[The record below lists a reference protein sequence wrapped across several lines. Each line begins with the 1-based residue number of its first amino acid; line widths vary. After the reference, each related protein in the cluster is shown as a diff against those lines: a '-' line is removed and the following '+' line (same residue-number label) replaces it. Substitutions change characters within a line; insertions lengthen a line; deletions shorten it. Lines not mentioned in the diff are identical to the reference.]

1 MRIIKGPDF
10 PTGGLILGRE
20 GIKEAYETG
29 RGRIRMRAR
38 AFIEPMEGGRSRIV
52 VNELPYMVNKAA
64 LIQKIADLVHEHRL
78 EGISDLRDESDRRGL
93 RVVVELKRDA
103 NPRVVLNNLFKH
115 TQLEETFG
123 VIMLALVDNQPRVL
137 DLRDLC
143 LQYLSF
149 QREVVTRRTRHRLA
163 KAEERAHILEGLL
176 IALDHIDEIIT
187 LIRQS
192 RTDEEAKA
200 ELMSRFALSEKQAV
214 AILDMMLRRLT
225 GLEREKIQAEYE
237 ELLRK
242 IDEYKAILGDPAKR
256 DAVIRSELRAIR
268 EKFADSRRTEI
279 VAAAESAADFNPEDL
294 IPDEEIVVTVTNQ
307 GYVKRLPITV
317 YRPQRRGGRGMAAIS
332 TRQEDFVEQLF
343 VTTSHSYVL
352 FFTNLG
358 RVYRVRGHEIP
369 EASRQARGTAI
380 VNLIPLERGEVVQ
393 AAIPVRQYDDE
404 HYLFIATRNG
414 MVKKTVL
421 SEFDS
426 PRTGLIGITLGEG
439 DEVVNAC
446 LTDGNQEV
454 ILVTR
459 RGQAIRF
466 REEETRPMGRMARG
480 VHGVALEDG
489 DLVVAM
495 DVVRPDGDLLVTSE
509 LGFGKRT
516 PLSEYRITGRGG
528 KGIRTLNV
536 AEKNGEIVGAVVVG
550 EQDEV
555 MIISSSGVM
564 IRIAVADVPEQG
576 RSTMGVRL
584 MKLDEGQK
592 VVTLALIAA
601 RDDEQA
607 SNR

>member
-1 MRIIKGPDF
+1 
-10 PTGGLILGRE
+10 
-20 GIKEAYETG
+20 
-29 RGRIRMRAR
+29 
-38 AFIEPMEGGRSRIV
+38 
-52 VNELPYMVNKAA
+52 
-64 LIQKIADLVHEHRL
+64 
-78 EGISDLRDESDRRGL
+78 
-93 RVVVELKRDA
+93 
-103 NPRVVLNNLFKH
+103 
-115 TQLEETFG
+115 
-123 VIMLALVDNQPRVL
+123 
-137 DLRDLC
+137 
-143 LQYLSF
+143 
-149 QREVVTRRTRHRLA
+149 
-163 KAEERAHILEGLL
+163 
-176 IALDHIDEIIT
+176 
-187 LIRQS
+187 
-192 RTDEEAKA
+192 
-200 ELMSRFALSEKQAV
+200 
-214 AILDMMLRRLT
+214 
-225 GLEREKIQAEYE
+225 
-237 ELLRK
+237 
-242 IDEYKAILGDPAKR
+242 
-256 DAVIRSELRAIR
+256 
-268 EKFADSRRTEI
+268 
-279 VAAAESAADFNPEDL
+279 
-294 IPDEEIVVTVTNQ
+294 
-307 GYVKRLPITV
+307 
-317 YRPQRRGGRGMAAIS
+317 
-332 TRQEDFVEQLF
+332 
-343 VTTSHSYVL
+343 
-352 FFTNLG
+352 
-358 RVYRVRGHEIP
+358 
-369 EASRQARGTAI
+369 
-380 VNLIPLERGEVVQ
+380 
-393 AAIPVRQYDDE
+393 
-404 HYLFIATRNG
+404 

-466 REEETRPMGRMARG
+466 REEETRPMGRIARG